1 MSRSA
6 QYLDRLR
13 LRHLRLLDLIEQHGS
28 LRAVANVLNL
38 TQPAISQMVKDLERA
53 FGVELIERSARGVSL
68 SEAGKY
74 ALQRA
79 RSGLAAFDHLAD
91 ELQMAHVP
99 QVRIGTNPAMM
110 FHLLPTAIRL
120 LNARDA
126 RLRFSIRTGMVNDM
140 LLELWA
146 GNLDCYIGRIDWDR
160 LPPTMLDVLS
170 QETLNVAD
178 LMLCCSIDHPLAG
191 RSDLAVSDL
200 LDWPWALPPEDSN
213 NRIVLETAF
222 RNHGLVGPVPVV
234 EVASDPSALIHLAR
248 QAGFLTFVPRV
259 ALDAHLAKDALSAI
273 EVPGF
278 HLPQIQIGFITLEQN
293 ESLHGVNMLRQ
304 ALKEAVGAGTAQS

>member
-1 MSRSA
+1 MSSSS

-53 FGVELIERSARGVSL
+53 FGVELIDRSARGVSL

-91 ELQMAHVP
+91 ELQMAHLP

-110 FHLLPTAIRL
+110 FQLLPTAISL

-126 RLRFSIRTGMVNDM
+126 RLRFGIRTGMVNDM

-178 LMLCCSIDHPLAG
+178 LILCCSVDHPLAG
-191 RSDLAVSDL
+191 RSDIQVSDL
-200 LDWPWALPPEDSN
+200 FDWSWALPPEDSN
-213 NRIVLETAF
+213 NRTVFETAF
-222 RNHGLVGPVPVV
+222 RNQGLVGPVPVV
-234 EVASDPSALIHLAR
+234 EVASDPNALIHLAR
-248 QAGFLTFVPRV
+248 HAGFLTCVPRV
-259 ALDAHLAKDALSAI
+259 ALDAHLASHALSAI
-273 EVPGF
+273 EIPGF
-278 HLPQIQIGFITLEQN
+278 HLPPIQIGFVTLEQN
-293 ESLHGVNMLRQ
+293 ESLHAVTMLRQ
-304 ALKEAVGAGTAQS
+304 ALKEAAGADAARN